1 MDFASMVLI
10 ASTTMKEILQVVRMV
25 GARAVE
31 KIEVAMEK
39 EILQRAAELPA
50 VELRAAEQQ
59 AAEQQAAEQRAAGQ
73 LGIAAAPVGLLV
85 LLLPSPVRL
94 LPRRLPPS
102 IRSSIRSCI
111 LRLRSPMGSLLVDFA
126 ASLSSLNPSR
136 LTPWRRNSTLLA
148 IAERRRS
155 PRSFMWEA

>member
-1 MDFASMVLI
+1 MDPAGTGTA
-10 ASTTMKEILQVVRMV
+10 ASTITKEEILQVVFMV
-25 GARAVE
+25 
-31 KIEVAMEK
+31 EVAMEK
-39 EILQRAAELPA
+39 ETLQRAVELP
-50 VELRAAEQQ
+50 VVGLRAAEQQ

-94 LPRRLPPS
+94 LPRRLPPGT
-102 IRSSIRSCI
+102 RSGIRSCI
-111 LRLRSPMGSLLVDFA
+111 PRLSSLTGSPRVDFA
-126 ASLSSLNPSR
+126 VSLLSLYPSR
-136 LTPWRRNSTLLA
+136 CTRWRGNSTRLT